1 MNINA
6 STIIVD
12 AEFRDL
18 IPPLTPDERE
28 GLEAD
33 ILCDGCLDRLKIWH
47 TEEGDV
53 LIDGH
58 NRKEICDRHGFPYET
73 ESIPGLESRDDVKK
87 WIIQHQRH
95 RRNLNET
102 QRAMLA
108 GMLADVERGGGRGN
122 QYTGGKVQI
131 CALTQDKVAEQFNVS
146 RRSVQHARK
155 VHERGIP
162 ELTRLV
168 TAGKASVSAAAEV
181 ARLPQERQREI
192 VAGGPEAVQEA
203 SRNLRQ
209 SDEDY
214 TAGDAVPETV
224 IPDAAALV
232 ASELVMSADGL
243 YPCGHCGG
251 AAEAKQD
258 FDIFNGARYYVIC
271 NGEGC
276 NIQTPMLKS
285 REEVIAIWNRRG
297 N

>member
-1 MNINA
+1 MNANA

-33 ILCDGCLDRLKIWH
+33 ILRDGCLDRLKIWH

-73 ESIPGLESRDDVKK
+73 ESIPGLESRDDVKR

-95 RRNLNET
+95 RRNLAEN

-108 GMLADVERGGGRGN
+108 SL
-122 QYTGGKVQI
+122 
-131 CALTQDKVAEQFNVS
+131 LTNLEHGQRKAVAPIGATHTQTDAAEVFNVG
-146 RRSVQHARK
+146 RRSVQRAR
-155 VHERGIP
+155 VVREQGIP

-168 TAGKASVSAAAEV
+168 TEGKVSVSAAAEV

-192 VAGGPEAVQEA
+192 VADGPEAVQEA
-203 SRNLRQ
+203 SRNIRQ
-209 SDEDY
+209 SDDDEM
-214 TAGDAVPETV
+214 AGDTAPETV
-224 IPDAAALV
+224 VPEPSAPV
-232 ASELVMSADGL
+232 ASELVMSEDGL

-251 AAEAKQD
+251 EAEAKRD
-258 FDIFNGARYYVIC
+258 FDIFNGVRYYVIC
-271 NGEGC
+271 TGKGC
-276 NIQTPMLKS
+276 NIQTPMLKN
-285 REEVIAIWNRRG
+285 REDVIAIWNRRS